1 FIPQVLVKD
10 HLEKGELFHVKGVE
24 NTSRDVFVAY
34 HRDNEQKDLI
44 ETLVN
49 LLSRMTPSLLKQSR

>member
-1 FIPQVLVKD
+1 
-10 HLEKGELFHVKGVE
+10 LEKGELFHVKGVE

-34 HRDNEQKDLI
+34 HRDNEQKELI

-49 LLSRMTPSLLKQSR
+49 LLSQMTPSLLKQSK